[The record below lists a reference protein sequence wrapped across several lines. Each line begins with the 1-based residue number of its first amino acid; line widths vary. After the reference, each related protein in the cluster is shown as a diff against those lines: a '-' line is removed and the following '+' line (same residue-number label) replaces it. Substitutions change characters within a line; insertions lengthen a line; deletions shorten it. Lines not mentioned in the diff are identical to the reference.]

1 MNTVRFTATH
11 EWVRSAADGT
21 LQVGISAQGQA
32 MLGDM
37 VFVELP
43 SIGRKVMAGEACA
56 VVESVKAASD
66 VHAPL
71 SGIIVAVNRHLCD
84 SPEDLNNTPY
94 ASWIFSLQ
102 ADNCADQDALLD
114 EAAYLA
120 TLA

>member
-1 MNTVRFTATH
+1 MLKFTATH
-11 EWVRSAADGT
+11 EWARREADGT
-21 LQVGISAQGQA
+21 LSVGISAQGQA

-43 SIGRKVMAGEACA
+43 TLGRQVVAGEACA

-66 VHAPL
+66 VHAPV
-71 SGIIVAVNRHLCD
+71 SGTIVAVNAQLSD

-94 ASWIFSLQ
+94 VSWIFTLQ
-102 ADNCADQDALLD
+102 ANNLADLDGLMD
-114 EAAYLA
+114 EATYLA

>member
-1 MNTVRFTATH
+1 MNTVKFTSTH
-11 EWVRSAADGT
+11 EWARTQADGT
-21 LQVGISAQGQA
+21 LSVGISAQGQA

-43 SIGRKVMAGEACA
+43 SIGRKVVAGEVCA

-66 VHAPL
+66 VHAPV
-71 SGIIVAVNRHLCD
+71 SGTIIAVNAQLSD

-94 ASWIFSLQ
+94 ASWIFTLQ
-102 ADNCADQDALLD
+102 ADNLADLDSLMD

>member
-1 MNTVRFTATH
+1 MNTVKFTRTH
-11 EWVRSAADGT
+11 EWTRPQADGT
-21 LQVGISAQGQA
+21 LSIGISAQGQS

-43 SIGRKVMAGEACA
+43 TIGRKVVAGEACA

-66 VHAPL
+66 VHAPVSGTIVTVNAQL
-71 SGIIVAVNRHLCD
+71 SD

-94 ASWIFSLQ
+94 ASWIFTLQ
-102 ADNCADQDALLD
+102 ADNLADLGGLMD

>member
-1 MNTVRFTATH
+1 MNTVKFTSTH
-11 EWVRSAADGT
+11 EWARPQADGT
-21 LQVGISAQGQA
+21 LSIGISTQGQA

-43 SIGRKVMAGEACA
+43 KVGRKVVAGEACA

-66 VHAPL
+66 VHAPV
-71 SGIIVAVNRHLCD
+71 SGTIIAVNMQLSD

-94 ASWIFSLQ
+94 ASWIFTLQ
-102 ADNCADQDALLD
+102 AEQLADFDGLMD

>member
-1 MNTVRFTATH
+1 MNTVKFTSTH
-11 EWVRSAADGT
+11 EWARTQADGT
-21 LQVGISAQGQA
+21 LSVGISAQGQA

-43 SIGRKVMAGEACA
+43 SIGRKVVAGEACA

-66 VHAPL
+66 VHAPV
-71 SGIIVAVNRHLCD
+71 SGTIIAVNAQLSD

-94 ASWIFSLQ
+94 ASWIFTLQ
-102 ADNCADQDALLD
+102 ADNLADLDSLMD

>member
-1 MNTVRFTATH
+1 MDTLKFTATH
-11 EWVRSAADGT
+11 EWARREADGT
-21 LQVGISAQGQA
+21 LSVGISAQGQA

-43 SIGRKVMAGEACA
+43 AIGRKVVAGEACA

-66 VHAPL
+66 VHAPVSGTISSVNTQL
-71 SGIIVAVNRHLCD
+71 SN

-94 ASWIFSLQ
+94 ASWIFTLQ
-102 ADNCADQDALLD
+102 AEQLADLDGLMD

>member
-1 MNTVRFTATH
+1 MNTVKFTSTH
-11 EWVRSAADGT
+11 EWARPQADGT
-21 LQVGISAQGQA
+21 LSIGISAQGQS

-43 SIGRKVMAGEACA
+43 KVGRKVLAGEACA

-66 VHAPL
+66 VHAPV
-71 SGIIVAVNRHLCD
+71 SGTIIAVNAQLSD

-94 ASWIFSLQ
+94 ASWIFTLQ
-102 ADNCADQDALLD
+102 ANNSADLGGLMD

>member
-1 MNTVRFTATH
+1 MNTVKFTSTH
-11 EWVRSAADGT
+11 EWARTQADGT
-21 LQVGISAQGQA
+21 LSVGISAQGQA

-43 SIGRKVMAGEACA
+43 SIGRKVVAGEVCA

-66 VHAPL
+66 VHAPV
-71 SGIIVAVNRHLCD
+71 SGTIIAVNAQLSD

-94 ASWIFSLQ
+94 ASWIFTLQ
-102 ADNCADQDALLD
+102 ADNLADLDSLMD

-120 TLA
+120 ILA

>member
-1 MNTVRFTATH
+1 MNTVKFTSTH
-11 EWVRSAADGT
+11 EWARPQADGT
-21 LQVGISAQGQA
+21 LSIGISAQGQS

-43 SIGRKVMAGEACA
+43 QVGRKVVAGEACA

-66 VHAPL
+66 VHAPV
-71 SGIIVAVNRHLCD
+71 SGTIIAVNVQLSD

-94 ASWIFSLQ
+94 ASWIFTLQ
-102 ADNCADQDALLD
+102 ANNSADFDGLMD

>member
-1 MNTVRFTATH
+1 MDTLKFTATH
-11 EWVRSAADGT
+11 EWARREADGT
-21 LQVGISAQGQA
+21 LSVGISAQGQA

-43 SIGRKVMAGEACA
+43 AIGRKVVAGEACA

-66 VHAPL
+66 VHAPVSGTITSVNTQL
-71 SGIIVAVNRHLCD
+71 SN

-94 ASWIFSLQ
+94 ASWIFTLQ
-102 ADNCADQDALLD
+102 ADNLADLDGLMD

>member
-1 MNTVRFTATH
+1 MNTLKFTATH
-11 EWVRSAADGT
+11 EWANLQADGT
-21 LQVGISAQGQA
+21 LTVGISAQGQS

-43 SIGRKVMAGEACA
+43 AIGRKVVAGEACA

-66 VHAPL
+66 VHAPV
-71 SGIIVAVNRHLCD
+71 SGTIIAVNVQLSD

-94 ASWIFSLQ
+94 ASWIFTLQ
-102 ADNCADQDALLD
+102 ADHLAHLNGLMD
-114 EAAYLA
+114 EAAYHA